1 MKITII
7 GAGKLGVMLAKTL
20 TAENHDITVI
30 DINEDKVEKL
40 AEMLDVQ
47 GVGGSAT
54 HYNVLEEADMKNC
67 DLIICTTPSDEKNI
81 LSCPAFL
88 MNRRANLH
96 RP

>member
-47 GVGGSAT
+47 GVGGSET
-54 HYNVLEEADMKNC
+54 H
-67 DLIICTTPSDEKNI
+67 
-81 LSCPAFL
+81 
-88 MNRRANLH
+88 
-96 RP
+96 